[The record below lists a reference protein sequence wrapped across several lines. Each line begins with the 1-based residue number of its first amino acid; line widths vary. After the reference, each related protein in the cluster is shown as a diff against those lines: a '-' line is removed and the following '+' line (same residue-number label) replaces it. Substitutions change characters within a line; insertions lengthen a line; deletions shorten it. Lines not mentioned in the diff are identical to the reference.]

1 MRVVLLFILMSISL
15 FSTARNYPNTP
26 EILVTE
32 LRPISQIS
40 VGHDGSWFVE
50 TAEGWGLEGCPSA
63 TTLHIES
70 TNRRKDD
77 YIQLLSTIND
87 YSKVLVSANARC
99 SSGRMFMA
107 IAENFITVKN
117 L

>member
-1 MRVVLLFILMSISL
+1 MRILLLFLLMNIPL
-15 FSTARNYPNTP
+15 FLAAKNYPNTP

-32 LRPISQIS
+32 PRPISKIS

-50 TAEGWGLEGCPSA
+50 TKEGWGLEGCPSA

-70 TNRRKDD
+70 TNSRRDD

-99 SSGRMFMA
+99 NSGRMFMA
-107 IAENFITVKN
+107 IAENFITVQN